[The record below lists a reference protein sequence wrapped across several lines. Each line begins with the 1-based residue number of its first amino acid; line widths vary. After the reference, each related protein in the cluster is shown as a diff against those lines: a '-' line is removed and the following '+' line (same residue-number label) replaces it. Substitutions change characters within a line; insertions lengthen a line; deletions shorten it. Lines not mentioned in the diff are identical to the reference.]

1 MAKHK
6 DDLPS
11 TERVSKVVDGGW
23 VERDGKGRLFT
34 RRDSEAK
41 YTEHKGLGP
50 ALADLV
56 GYKAPKR

>member
-1 MAKHK
+1 MAKK

-11 TERVSKVVDGGW
+11 TEIVSNVVDGGW

-34 RRDSEAK
+34 RRDSERK
-41 YTEHKGLGP
+41 YTEHKGMAP

-56 GYKAPKR
+56 GHKKPKR